1 MNYNF
6 RLKERKSKIN
16 MNLPKRCLSILISC
30 NCILEVCSQV
40 RKEQEY
46 RDHSGSPLKALDF
59 SLDNDGEPDENNN
72 YTHASLLK
80 ENLPPS
86 FTICT
91 ATMVEAWTK
100 KNYGKLY
107 LLRDNKGKRWHFVK
121 IYAATSYTQ
130 FSFVFEDSPMF
141 SNQSKILFY
150 PLQWTRICLSKDSN
164 TSLARLVVDGE
175 LLIEE
180 KVKVENKPED
190 LSLVLS

>member
-59 SLDNDGEPDENNN
+59 SLDNDWKVDENKS
-72 YTHASLLK
+72 YTHASIKK

-91 ATMVEAWTK
+91 ALMVEAWTE
-100 KNYGKLY
+100 YREEFPFV
-107 LLRDNKGKRWHFVK
+107 LLNDKGEVWHWVQILAQDTYTEISFQFEESTKQFLNQLNMSESAV
-121 IYAATSYTQ
+121 SY
-130 FSFVFEDSPMF
+130 
-141 SNQSKILFY
+141 
-150 PLQWTRICLSKDSN
+150 
-164 TSLARLVVDGE
+164 
-175 LLIEE
+175 
-180 KVKVENKPED
+180 
-190 LSLVLS
+190 